1 MAILINAPL
10 LLRQR
15 KQVHPS
21 VHFGD
26 LHHGIR
32 GLIDPIS
39 GVSSPNDFIVTVS
52 RMPVFK

>member
-15 KQVHPS
+15 KQVRPS